1 MEMTITFKKNWFKR
15 YQQIFNSIRRTTWP
29 TNEIIRVLQE
39 DMEFDRNAEQW
50 QKEWEKSLPMQE
62 EQEGAFDVS
71 DESKQEARRN
81 YLLQRIEEST
91 RSYYSLV
98 QQKADREIII
108 AAAKQMNG
116 AKIRYFFSTY
126 QPEKDKSFS
135 EQELERARNVPMD
148 KLIQTNK
155 AGFALCPFHQEKTP
169 SFKVTKNMWYCFGCG
184 IGGDSIEFVKRKDNL
199 NFRDAVQFLLKI

>member
-50 QKEWEKSLPMQE
+50 QKEREKSLPTQE
-62 EQEGAFDVS
+62 EREVVFDVS
-71 DESKQEARRN
+71 NESKQEARRN
-81 YLLQRIEEST
+81 YLLQRVEESA

-108 AAAKQMNG
+108 AAAKQMNE

-135 EQELERARNVPMD
+135 EQEMERARNVLME
-148 KLIQTNK
+148 KLIETKN
-155 AGFALCPFHQEKTP
+155 GFSLCPFHQEKTP
-169 SFKVTKNMWYCFGCG
+169 SFKITKNMWYCFGEG
-184 IGGDSIEFVKRKDNL
+184 IGGGRVGVVKRKKNL
-199 NFRDAVQFLLKI
+199 KFK